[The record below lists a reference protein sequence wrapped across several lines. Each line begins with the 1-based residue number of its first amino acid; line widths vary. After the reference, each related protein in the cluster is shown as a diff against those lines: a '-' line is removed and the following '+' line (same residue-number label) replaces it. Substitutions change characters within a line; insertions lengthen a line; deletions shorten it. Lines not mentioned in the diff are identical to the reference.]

1 MVVEIKVCNKSLEK
15 IADFNMKHLED
26 TPWWICDQEDTNY
39 CAYMDTDSVYLDAKP
54 LLYYLYPNF
63 EELDD
68 DTKDNILEN
77 IALKYQD
84 IITSYYDK
92 LAKECFNVPKHRL
105 EMKTECVIRSA
116 YFRAT
121 RRYAQ
126 WITKQEGIARESL
139 DIKGL
144 EFMKANFPP
153 ILGEFFNDILKQVLK
168 GEEKASIIEQ
178 IKEFKKQIINGKI
191 PLAKLGNPTAVK
203 KLQKYQGT
211 KPRAGEM
218 FSEIFKGAPA
228 PVRAAIRYNDL
239 LRLWQLD
246 RKYNLITMADKEF
259 ILDQIKVFKKQIING
274 KIPLAKL
281 GNPTSVKKL
290 DKYSGTKASAGEI
303 FTEILKGAP
312 APVRAAIRYNDLLKL
327 WQLDKKYNLITM
339 ADKVKWIYLKD
350 NPYKIE
356 GLAFLDYDIPKKILD
371 FLNIY
376 ADRQKVFESILL
388 NKLEGFFSDL
398 EWNLDLNP
406 HTNALSSFEI

>member
-1 MVVEIKVCNKSLEK
+1 
-15 IADFNMKHLED
+15 MKHLED
-26 TPWWICDQEDTNY
+26 TPWFICDKEDTNY
-39 CAYMDTDSVYLDAKP
+39 CAYVDTDSNYFNAEP
-54 LLYYLYPNF
+54 ILLHLFPDF
-63 EELDD
+63 ESLPDKE
-68 DTKDNILEN
+68 KDNRLEKV
-77 IALKYQD
+77 ALAYQD
-84 IITSYYDK
+84 IISEDYDR
-92 LAKECFNVPKHRL
+92 LAKECFNVKKHRL

-126 WITKQEGIARESL
+126 WITKQEGIENETL

-153 ILGEFFNDILKQVLK
+153 ILGDFFNKILEQVLK
-168 GEEKASIIEQ
+168 GETKDNILNQ
-178 IKEFKKQIINGKI
+178 IKDFKKEII
-191 PLAKLGNPTAVK
+191 
-203 KLQKYQGT
+203 
-211 KPRAGEM
+211 
-218 FSEIFKGAPA
+218 S
-228 PVRAAIRYNDL
+228 
-239 LRLWQLD
+239 
-246 RKYNLITMADKEF
+246 
-259 ILDQIKVFKKQIING
+259 G

-290 DKYSGTKASAGEI
+290 DKYQGTKARAGEM

-350 NPYKIE
+350 NPYKID
-356 GLAFLDYDIPKKILD
+356 GLAFLDYDIPKKISD

-388 NKLEGFFSDL
+388 NKLEGFFGDL
-398 EWNLDLNP
+398 EWSLDLNP
-406 HTNALSSFEI
+406 HTNALSSYEI